1 MRLNVDNYRSI
12 LSKSGLNDAEV
23 CKCTGLSEKTLLW
36 ILDNGAIEVSTL
48 ERIADALGCNTGEIA
63 LEDIGSCTENVI
75 EWQRDAQRAT
85 LSLSQRRT
93 ITMVKRLAEKY
104 PEKCQ
109 IVAENKDGS
118 ICAHVPV
125 EWIKIAPLAQ
135 RTEKQRVQACLNL
148 LKSHSVRDENG

>member
-48 ERIADALGCNTGEIA
+48 ERIADALRCNTGEIA

-75 EWQRDAQRAT
+75 EWQKDARRAT

-93 ITMVKRLAEKY
+93 ITRVKRLAEKY

-118 ICAHVPV
+118 ICAYVPV
-125 EWIKIAPLAQ
+125 SWIKINPEMNLTDEQ
-135 RTEKQRVQACLNL
+135 RENKADLMRRNVLNN
-148 LKSHSVRDENG
+148 DND